1 MARAGTDRGAPEAV
15 AEVLRARYAEPHRRY
30 HGVAHLNAV
39 LDHIDELVEAGDDAD
54 TLRLAAWFHDAV
66 YDPERA
72 DNEEISAQLA
82 EGLLPAFKI
91 APDVVAEVARLV
103 RLTATHEPAADDRH
117 GAVLCDA
124 DLAVLA
130 SGPAAYTDYA
140 VGVRLEYAFLD
151 DQTFARGRRD
161 MLRRLS
167 ERPALFSTRKGRR
180 LWEAD
185 ARKNVTTEIRLLD
198 AMIGA
203 G

>member
-1 MARAGTDRGAPEAV
+1 M
-15 AEVLRARYAEPHRRY
+15 LRARYAELHRRY
-30 HGVAHLNAV
+30 HDVAHLTAV
-39 LDHIDELVEAGDDAD
+39 LDHVDELVEAGDDAD
-54 TLRLAAWFHDAV
+54 TVRLAAWFHDAV
-66 YDPERA
+66 YNPERD

-91 APDVVAEVARLV
+91 VPEVVAEVARLV
-103 RLTATHEPAADDRH
+103 RLTATHDPAADDRH

-161 MLRRLS
+161 VLRRLS
-167 ERPALFSTRKGRR
+167 ERPSLFHTRKGRR

-185 ARKNVTTEIRLLD
+185 ARKNLATEIRLLD